1 MSEVVELAV
10 GLKVKYYWYPIGHGD
25 FLHSFFSTVSYHLE
39 PNGWGTKYPLLLKK
53 LYNGKLEYKYIKD
66 VIKEIDEIQESLK
79 NYSPSQV
86 VWDIED
92 LSKTPPWGDNI
103 SDEITDLSN
112 YFVTSDGEDLITILK
127 KALNKALKIKSDVE
141 IESI

>member
-1 MSEVVELAV
+1 MAV
-10 GLKVKYYWYPIGHGD
+10 GFKVKYYWYQVGHGD

-39 PNGWGTKYPLLLKK
+39 ENGWGSKYPFLLNK
-53 LYNGKLEYKYIKD
+53 LYQGKLESENISKALEELED
-66 VIKEIDEIQESLK
+66 IKEQLK

-92 LSKTPPWGDNI
+92 ISKRPPWGDNI
-103 SDEITDLSN
+103 IEEITDLSN
-112 YFVTSDGEDLITILK
+112 YFVTSDGEDFIKILK
-127 KALNKALKIKSDVE
+127 SALEKGLKTNSDVY